1 MTGKTNLYLNFTGK
15 MLNINRRNGKH
26 SSTDEAKSF
35 EHVDD
40 NKKQFQLLLTM
51 WAKLRGVDCLTL
63 PPPPPSRD
71 FNLYACHT
79 ALLYSRL

>member
-1 MTGKTNLYLNFTGK
+1 

-51 WAKLRGVDCLTL
+51 WAKLRGVDCPTL
-63 PPPPPSRD
+63 PPPHSRD
-71 FNLYACHT
+71 FNLMHVIQ
-79 ALLYSRL
+79 LYFTVRYK